1 MILPTQ
7 SPQQNM
13 NNTLKN
19 GGFDRPNLGGPQF
32 AKSQT
37 KKNPDC
43 EQAGFF
49 LLEHYVPISCTRWHD
64 NGLPI
69 GAGVPCI
76 AFAARLPD
84 EDL

>member
-43 EQAGFF
+43 EQAGF
-49 LLEHYVPISCTRWHD
+49 SC
-64 NGLPI
+64 
-69 GAGVPCI
+69 
-76 AFAARLPD
+76 
-84 EDL
+84 